1 MAHGVTLNVPEL
13 MGALRMTDSDE
24 ERAQAD
30 RLLDV
35 ASVMVEKHAP
45 GAPEII
51 LNELFS
57 GLASLADRGVA
68 SRRLLWPPWL
78 DGYPPKRQDRSLTK
92 AAVLPDICCQH
103 RKTVRTLQSNCCDL
117 T

>member
-51 LNELFS
+51 LNECVCLVAGYIYDS
-57 GLASLADRGVA
+57 PMASKGAGF
-68 SRRLLWPPWL
+68 
-78 DGYPPKRQDRSLTK
+78 
-92 AAVLPDICCQH
+92 AAVLRNCGASGLLLPWRIH
-103 RKTVRTLQSNCCDL
+103 RAGSTAVAGRG
-117 T
+117 